1 MYLPRFP
8 LLLYRSRGMSSEA
21 SHEPKRFFH
30 QLVTTAPPHRA
41 IANVHRHGDFLG
53 AKTETAYRT
62 AHCPS
67 VHSRRG
73 RGHPICGTRQ
83 QVRCFGHPS
92 KKEATRRGYRL
103 YTLFSK
109 TGSLGVVSAWRRGL
123 TKPAA
128 AARAKGIRD
137 EKEASLRV
145 YWRHFDPASV
155 LKNTRACVKGGRRLF
170 LEGPTFPRRKRP

>member
-53 AKTETAYRT
+53 AKTETTYRT

-92 KKEATRRGYRL
+92 KKKQPDEVTDYIPYFRKRGLSASSELGVAGSPNRRPPREQKGFVTRR
-103 YTLFSK
+103 
-109 TGSLGVVSAWRRGL
+109 
-123 TKPAA
+123 
-128 AARAKGIRD
+128 
-137 EKEASLRV
+137 
-145 YWRHFDPASV
+145 
-155 LKNTRACVKGGRRLF
+155 RRLCVYIGGTSIQRAF
-170 LEGPTFPRRKRP
+170 